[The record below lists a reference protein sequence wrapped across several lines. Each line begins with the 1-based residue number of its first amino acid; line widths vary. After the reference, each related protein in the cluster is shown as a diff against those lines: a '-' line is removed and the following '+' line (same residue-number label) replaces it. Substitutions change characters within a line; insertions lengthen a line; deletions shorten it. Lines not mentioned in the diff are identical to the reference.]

1 MTAQAAQAG
10 DLTAV
15 IGLEVHVQLETET
28 KLFCG
33 CSTDTADAGPNT
45 HTCPVCLGLPG
56 ALPVLN
62 DAAVEAALKVG
73 KAIDADVPERTRFHR
88 KNYYYP
94 DLPKNFQITQYDDPI
109 CQDGALEFSVEGER
123 RTVAIRRAHL
133 EEDPGSLVHEGGD
146 ISRAEYTLVDYNRAG
161 TPLMEVVTEP
171 EFRSP
176 EGVRAFLEKLEEVLS
191 YLGVFD
197 PARDGSLRVDAN
209 LSMVPA
215 EEVGDDGGIDPET
228 LAAANRTEVKN
239 ISSHKGAMKALAYE
253 RNRQRNQ
260 LKHGRAVAQE
270 TRHWDES
277 KGVTVSM
284 RSKEAEKD
292 YRYFPEA
299 DLPPLEVAERAERVS
314 IPELPEARRER
325 FREQYGLSA
334 EAASKLTSTR
344 QVAEFYEDVARE
356 FDPEL
361 AATWVADNLLG
372 ELNYRD
378 MAITDVDHRLAEFRR
393 LVELVDAGEITRK
406 NAREV
411 VLREML
417 DDGADP
423 DTVVE
428 REGLGRAAEDAVQQA
443 VRAAIEDNPG
453 AVEDYHAGEEG
464 ALNFLVGQVMGA
476 TGGSA
481 DPATVNEL
489 LRAELAE

>member
-1 MTAQAAQAG
+1 MTAQAAQTEE
-10 DLTAV
+10 LTAV

-33 CSTDTADAGPNT
+33 CSTDTADAEPNS

-109 CQDGALEFSVEGER
+109 CQDGELEFSVKGER

-133 EEDPGSLVHEGGD
+133 EEDPGSLIHEGGD

-161 TPLMEVVTEP
+161 TPLMEIVTEP

-209 LSMVPA
+209 LSMV
-215 EEVGDDGGIDPET
+215 ESDDIDENGGIDGSV
-228 LAAANRTEVKN
+228 LADANRTEVKN

-260 LKHGRAVAQE
+260 LQHGRAVAQE

-299 DLPPLEVAERAERVS
+299 DLPPLEVADRAERVS

-325 FREQYGLSA
+325 FREEYGLSA

-344 QVAEFYEDVARE
+344 QVAEFYEDIARE
-356 FDPEL
+356 FDPGL

-378 MAITDVDHRLAEFRR
+378 MAITDVDDRLGEFRR
-393 LVELVDAGEITRK
+393 LIELVDAGEITQK

-411 VLREML
+411 VLRGML
-417 DDGADP
+417 DDGTDP
-423 DTVVE
+423 ETIVE
-428 REGLGRAAEDAVQQA
+428 REELGRADEDAVEQA
-443 VRAAIEDNPG
+443 VRTAIEDNPG
-453 AVEDYHAGEEG
+453 AVEDYHDGEDG
-464 ALNFLVGQVMGA
+464 ALNFLVGQVMAA
-476 TGGSA
+476 TDGSA
-481 DPATVNEL
+481 DPGTVNEL
-489 LRAELAE
+489 LREELS